1 MATGQRQADTKQ
13 VIRYCLYVFSLIDTL
28 LVQQVQRML
37 RNPLFRRIL
46 AVTFVF
52 PLNAVP
58 SASVQAENEES
69 GKTNANRPNI
79 VFILADDVGREVLGC
94 YGGVDYPTPNL
105 DALAES
111 GARFTHAYSMPVC
124 HPSRTTLLT
133 GCYPRTIGNPKWGS
147 FPAELEDQTVAQALK
162 QAGYRTAVA
171 GKWQLCLLK
180 KDPSHPQRLGF
191 EKSSLFGWHE
201 GARYYDPLIHE
212 NGSILENTEG
222 TYGPD
227 HYVDFLLDFMKEN
240 RKKPFFAF
248 YSMALCHD
256 VTDDIEEAV
265 PYAPGRDRYDS
276 FAEMAAQMDRK
287 IGDLVTGIEDL
298 GLRENTLILFTTDN
312 GTPFRTI
319 ARYEDGKYIREPVSS
334 QYQGMDVP
342 GGKGSLNDWGTRVPT
357 IASWPGV
364 IDAGQVWDDLIDFSD
379 ILPTFVELVGADLPE
394 GDLDGQSFAGRLSAN
409 QPGPRQWAYAESRG
423 NRYFAKT
430 RTHKLYNDGRFYNSA
445 EDPFEKSPLE
455 VSKLEGTALKEY
467 EQLREAVQVLAENTE
482 SNDSAGQ

>member
-1 MATGQRQADTKQ
+1 
-13 VIRYCLYVFSLIDTL
+13 
-28 LVQQVQRML
+28 ML
-37 RNPLFRRIL
+37 HNPLLRRIL
-46 AVTFVF
+46 AVAFVF
-52 PLNAVP
+52 TLNVAP
-58 SASVQAENEES
+58 STSVHAEE
-69 GKTNANRPNI
+69 GKTASKKADRPNI

-105 DALAES
+105 DALADS

-147 FPAELEDQTVAQALK
+147 FPAELEGKTVAQALK
-162 QAGYRTAVA
+162 QTGYRTAVA

-191 EKSSLFGWHE
+191 EQSSLFGWHE

-212 NGSILENTEG
+212 NGSILENTDG
-222 TYGPD
+222 MYGPD
-227 HYVDFLLDFMKEN
+227 HYVDFLLDFMKDHREE
-240 RKKPFFAF
+240 PFFAF

-276 FAEMAAQMDRK
+276 FSEMAAQMDRK
-287 IGDLVTGIEDL
+287 IGDLMTGMEKL
-298 GLRENTLILFTTDN
+298 GLRENTLVLFTTDN

-334 QYQGMDVP
+334 QYEGMDVP

-364 IDAGQVWDDLIDFSD
+364 IEPGQVWDDLVDFSD
-379 ILPTFVELVGADLPE
+379 ILPTFIELADAELPD
-394 GDLDGQSFAGRLSAN
+394 GTLDGQSFASRLTEN

-423 NRYFAKT
+423 NRYFAKSRT
-430 RTHKLYNDGRFYNSA
+430 RKLYNNGRYYNT
-445 EDPFEKSPLE
+445 EKDPFEKTPLD
-455 VSKLEGTALKEY
+455 VTSLQGPALEEY
-467 EQLREAVQVLAENTE
+467 EMLRRTVEMLASETDTE
-482 SNDSAGQ
+482 EPASE

>member
-1 MATGQRQADTKQ
+1 MFPTSFIRSILTVALTFSVNVAT
-13 VIRYCLYVFSLIDTL
+13 VC
-28 LVQQVQRML
+28 
-37 RNPLFRRIL
+37 
-46 AVTFVF
+46 
-52 PLNAVP
+52 
-58 SASVQAENEES
+58 SVHARDQKSQS
-69 GKTNANRPNI
+69 GKTERPNI

-147 FPAELEDQTVAQALK
+147 FPAELEDKTVAQALK
-162 QAGYRTAVA
+162 RAGYRTAVA

-222 TYGPD
+222 MYGPD

-240 RKKPFFAF
+240 RDQPFFAF

-265 PYAPGRDRYDS
+265 PYAPGRNRYDS
-276 FAEMAAQMDRK
+276 FSEMAAQMDRK
-287 IGDLVTGIEDL
+287 IGDLMTGIEEL
-298 GLRENTLILFTTDN
+298 GLREKTLILFTTDN

-334 QYQGMDVP
+334 QFQGMNVP

-364 IDAGQVWDDLIDFSD
+364 IEPGQTWDDLVDFSD
-379 ILPTFVELVGADLPE
+379 ILPTLAELADAELPE
-394 GDLDGQSFAGRLSAN
+394 NELDGQSFADRLTNNEA
-409 QPGPRQWAYAESRG
+409 GPRTWAYAESRG
-423 NRYFAKT
+423 DRFFAKT
-430 RTHKLYNDGRFYNSA
+430 RTYKLYNNGRYYNC
-445 EDPFEKSPLE
+445 EDDPFEKSPLD
-455 VSKLEGTALKEY
+455 VTQLNGPALNDY
-467 EQLREAVQVLAENTE
+467 ERLRETIESLAGRSANPSE
-482 SNDSAGQ
+482 SEK